1 MSKIIKAASS
11 KKKNSGCIPLYT
23 IGNTDVVLPKD
34 TDKIRY
40 AYPWEYECKNIY
52 KKYGRK

>member
-11 KKKNSGCIPLYT
+11 KKKNSDCIPLYT

-40 AYPWEYECKNIY
+40 AYPWEYKQNNIY

>member
-23 IGNTDVVLPKD
+23 IDNNDVVLPKD
-34 TDKIRY
+34 ADKIRY
-40 AYPWEYECKNIY
+40 AYPWEYKHNNIY